1 MILDLH
7 AHSIKSDDGRA
18 KVQNYC
24 QWIRTRNIPIDG
36 FVLTEHRQFD
46 NESDYRALGAEYGL
60 TILKGSE
67 VETEY
72 GHVLVFGVTPA
83 LQSEFDFGNIRLRLA
98 DVIAACQRHDAVP
111 VPCHPGRPRV
121 GMQAHLA
128 EFGVPMGVE
137 IVEVLNGG
145 SRDQEDAIAQA
156 MASEQGYRGIGG
168 SDAHIVSH
176 IGRCATRFS
185 APIAD
190 ERALVAALRSGAFE
204 AVTFRA

>member
-46 NESDYRALGAEYGL
+46 NESDYAELAREYGV

-72 GHVLVFGVTPA
+72 GHVLIFGVTPG
-83 LQSEFDFGNIRLRLA
+83 LQQEFDFGNIRLKLV
-98 DVIAACQRHDAVP
+98 DVIEACERHDAVP

-121 GMQAHLA
+121 GMHAHLTTY
-128 EFGVPMGVE
+128 GVPKGVR
-137 IVEVLNGG
+137 IVEVYNGG
-145 SRDQEDAIAQA
+145 SRDQEDTIAQA
-156 MASEQGYRGIGG
+156 MAEQYGYRGIGG

-176 IGRCATRFS
+176 IGRCATRFPR
-185 APIAD
+185 PIGNEQELA
-190 ERALVAALRSGAFE
+190 AALRAGEFE
-204 AVTFRA
+204 AVTYRV